1 MNAVVSPSSPEL
13 SNAAQALAALQRA
26 AVNARVLAEQTG
38 TELIVRLPA
47 SPLNLSLS
55 IPPAQAGISFNT

>member
-1 MNAVVSPSSPEL
+1 MNAVVSASSPAS
-13 SNAAQALAALQRA
+13 SNVAQALAALQRA

-47 SPLNLSLS
+47 NMPTAPLPITPNLDL
-55 IPPAQAGISFNT
+55 IHAN